1 MNPIERS
8 KIIKKEADE
17 VLKNINL
24 VQHCEKIGKV
34 TYTGSYFLDLMMYP
48 DIDLYLP
55 ESNINEILNLAK
67 TFAQYE
73 SVEKINFRKGIPGPL
88 RNALYLSPRVE
99 VGSWGRPWKIDIWA
113 VNGRIINEKQDEL
126 IELKNSLTNETRK
139 LILDYKYSVLTDEGR
154 TPMFSGIFIYRAILN
169 EGMTDYNEI
178 TNYLKKNGI
187 KI

>member
-24 VQHCEKIGKV
+24 VEHCEKIGKV

-55 ESNINEILNLAK
+55 ESNINDIFNLAK
-67 TFAQYE
+67 DFAQYE
-73 SVEKINFRKGIPGPL
+73 VVEKIKFRKGIPGPL

-99 VGSWGRPWKIDIWA
+99 VGSWGRAWKIDIWA
-113 VNGRIINEKQDEL
+113 VNGRVINEKLDEL
-126 IELKNSLTNETRK
+126 IKLKNSLTTETRK
-139 LILDYKYSVLTDEGR
+139 LILEYKYSVLNDEGR

-187 KI
+187 KL